1 MLKIGVIGCGDMGRD
16 HIRRITE
23 RIQGAEVVAVSN
35 RTESRAREGAAIA
48 GCSKIYAD
56 SRELIHDPEVDAVLI
71 ASAGFLHYADL
82 MEAIRAG
89 KRISVKSRSA
99 RQKKTAKRLWK
110 RRSPPAGI

>member
-1 MLKIGVIGCGDMGRD
+1 MLKIGVIGCGVMGRD

-89 KRISVKSRSA
+89 KRIFCEKPLCTTEEDCKKVKIGRA
-99 RQKKTAKRLWK
+99 HV
-110 RRSPPAGI
+110 